1 MKYVRLT
8 VSIIII
14 VVIGYIIIGQIIFP
28 KPAPDVG
35 GICEMLPEDNWYAV
49 GSDGSRTPISVPGE
63 IDGDVVLETTLPEGI
78 GRDINA
84 LCFRGKDMNIYID
97 GQLRRSYYIEDYGLL
112 GDRATQCF
120 VTVSLYPEDAG
131 KVLRVDYSYNVGR
144 IYEVYIGNRIGIF
157 QHLFENSGAELFF
170 AYAVIILGGMCYVA
184 SVIYQL
190 IYKKYLEL
198 RHLSLGVIIGAM
210 WVVSNS
216 LFRQFLTNNVS
227 IMSDTPFLMVMIV
240 PLPFLLLVNS
250 LQQGRHKKIIGIAIA
265 VDIIDCIVCIAL
277 FIPGIVVLSK
287 SFVAI
292 ALCALFSI
300 GVIVYTLISD
310 AVHKQVGSYRYI
322 AVGFIFLAVAA
333 TGQIIAYALVRNG
346 IFSGMFMSLGL
357 LGFIIF
363 AMIHTIKHI
372 IGINVAANDALVA
385 NKIKDEFL
393 ANMSH
398 EIRTPLNGILG
409 MNDMIIRDT
418 KEERTKKYAFNIKGA
433 GNTLLSL
440 INDILDLSKIE
451 AGRLELVPREYDVSS
466 VINDVINMTRP
477 KALEKDLEY
486 KVEVS
491 DKLPARLYGDE
502 IRIRQVMLNIIN
514 NAVKYTKAGYVHI
527 RFTAKDE
534 RASGKVTLYLK
545 VSDSGIGIKE
555 EDKEKLFESFRRL
568 DEKKNL
574 HIEGTGLGLHIT
586 KRLIDMMGGHI
597 DVKSE
602 YGKGSIFRVYMPQGV
617 VGEETIGDF
626 SEAVKRFTK
635 TMEIAGASLYAPDAG
650 LLVVDD
656 NEMNLDVMEGYLRD
670 TKIKADY
677 VLSGQEC
684 IEKVKNTEYDLIL
697 LDQMMPDMNGE
708 ETLRVLKDELDINIP
723 VIALTADAVV
733 GAKENYLNMGFD
745 DYVSKP
751 VHYEE
756 LEDKLREY
764 IPKEKQLERSD
775 DSNELPVV
783 LLWGNDSKKLR
794 EEREKLESVYKCV
807 CVVGEKAKDKYIDKH
822 QPERVMHVI

>member
-1 MKYVRLT
+1 
-8 VSIIII
+8 
-14 VVIGYIIIGQIIFP
+14 
-28 KPAPDVG
+28 
-35 GICEMLPEDNWYAV
+35 
-49 GSDGSRTPISVPGE
+49 
-63 IDGDVVLETTLPEGI
+63 
-78 GRDINA
+78 
-84 LCFRGKDMNIYID
+84 
-97 GQLRRSYYIEDYGLL
+97 
-112 GDRATQCF
+112 
-120 VTVSLYPEDAG
+120 
-131 KVLRVDYSYNVGR
+131 
-144 IYEVYIGNRIGIF
+144 
-157 QHLFENSGAELFF
+157 
-170 AYAVIILGGMCYVA
+170 
-184 SVIYQL
+184 
-190 IYKKYLEL
+190 
-198 RHLSLGVIIGAM
+198 
-210 WVVSNS
+210 
-216 LFRQFLTNNVS
+216 
-227 IMSDTPFLMVMIV
+227 
-240 PLPFLLLVNS
+240 
-250 LQQGRHKKIIGIAIA
+250 
-265 VDIIDCIVCIAL
+265 
-277 FIPGIVVLSK
+277 
-287 SFVAI
+287 
-292 ALCALFSI
+292 
-300 GVIVYTLISD
+300 
-310 AVHKQVGSYRYI
+310 
-322 AVGFIFLAVAA
+322 
-333 TGQIIAYALVRNG
+333 
-346 IFSGMFMSLGL
+346 
-357 LGFIIF
+357 
-363 AMIHTIKHI
+363 
-372 IGINVAANDALVA
+372 
-385 NKIKDEFL
+385 
-393 ANMSH
+393 MSH

-502 IRIRQVMLNIIN
+502 IRVRQVMLNIIN

-586 KRLIDMMGGHI
+586 KRLIDMMGGRI

-635 TMEIAGASLYAPDAG
+635 TMEIAGASLCAPDAG

-794 EEREKLESVYKCV
+794 EEREKLESFYKCV